1 MKVGIFQF
9 NGCDKCFAE
18 SLLLGGGHEVE
29 RVSVPASWKGGKL
42 DVAVITGYLLPKDK
56 SALDKIA
63 ASSGKMIAY
72 GSCATTGGV
81 FGLAYQR
88 GNDIHPLSTLV
99 PKEIL
104 NVDGCLGEVEEL
116 EAALW
121 GKIPNDK
128 SKLCEACSRH
138 STCQYLDDVVRQL
151 EIEDGDEVCF
161 NNKGFLCSGYVA
173 RSCKENCVGSGT
185 PCRGCKPSIKDPSFR
200 MLGMFATLMANVEV
214 ATEATGKGGTDKLA
228 DAPDALTRSV
238 PDVSG
243 SLFRFSLPASRLPLG
258 KAPSAGNVLSDVF
271 IGRPI
276 EELPL
281 ITGLLG
287 GLKSISFTLDVVEA
301 YENGAGL
308 AVSEK
313 TKALRRELLALE
325 KDLQAAV
332 AKGNKEAYKAATSAI
347 RKVAGNMNLSNV
359 YFGGFKVPIQG
370 YDDTTD
376 YRSHVFEIKA
386 GKYASGSVVY
396 EIDSSGLVIAFTRK
410 EE

>member
-1 MKVGIFQF
+1 MRVGIFQF

-29 RVSVPASWKGGKL
+29 KVAEPASWRGGKL
-42 DVAVITGYLLPKDK
+42 DVAVITGYLLPGDK
-56 SALDKIA
+56 AVLDTIAGSASKIV
-63 ASSGKMIAY
+63 AY

-88 GNDIHPLSTLV
+88 GNDVHPLSTLV
-99 PKEIL
+99 SKEVL
-104 NVDGCLGEVEEL
+104 DVDGCLGEVEEL

-121 GKIPNDK
+121 GKLPDGK
-128 SKLCEACSRH
+128 QKQCETCSRH

-151 EIEDGDEVCF
+151 DIDDSDDVCF

-173 RSCKENCVGSGT
+173 RSCKEKCVASGT

-243 SLFRFSLPASRLPLG
+243 SFFRFSLPTSRLPVG
-258 KAPSAGNVLSDVF
+258 KAPSTGNILSDVF
-271 IGRPI
+271 VGRPI

-281 ITGLLG
+281 ISGLLG

-308 AVSEK
+308 PVSDK
-313 TKALRRELLALE
+313 TKLLRKQLHEAE
-325 KDLQAAV
+325 KAMQAAV
-332 AKGNKEAYKAATSAI
+332 TNGDKDAYKDATASI
-347 RKVAGNMNLSNV
+347 RKIAGNMNLSNV
-359 YFGGFKVPIQG
+359 FFGGFKVPIQG
-370 YDDTTD
+370 HGDVDAYKS
-376 YRSHVFEIKA
+376 RVFEVKA
-386 GKYASGSVVY
+386 GKYASGSVSY
-396 EIDSSGLVIAFTRK
+396 EVNPDGMVTAFTRK
-410 EE
+410 EA